1 MTFSLNRFGD
11 TDRRR
16 FSDIM
21 VAAVAASLPWSTS
34 ATGILIVIWI
44 VSLIGVLKPADIRAE
59 LRTPAGALPVVLW
72 MLAALSLL
80 WSDASWADRLEGFN
94 PYYKL
99 LAIPILMAQFRR
111 SANVMWVLGAF
122 LIASL
127 ALMVVSWAL
136 VLLPGLTWRGKVAA
150 PGLPPTPGV
159 PVKDYISQAGMF
171 TLCVFGLLWAA
182 ADNWNNSRARWIG
195 LGLAAAFLGNCIYV
209 ATSRTALIVIPVLL
223 ALFAL
228 KRCTG
233 KQIVAVAV
241 VGVLMV
247 GMAWASS
254 PYLRDRVDSVRV
266 EVDNYFSEAVPHE
279 TSAGQRLEFW
289 RKSLRFMAQAP
300 MIGHGTGSVKQ
311 LFDASNVGQ
320 SGIAASVTAN
330 PHNQTLMTGI
340 ELGVV
345 GIVVLYL
352 MWISHLLLFTQN
364 SLFGWI
370 GFAVV
375 TQNIVS
381 SLVNSHLLD
390 FTQGWLYVFGVG
402 VLGGVMQV
410 ARMSGESRATAPT
423 ASTA

>member
-1 MTFSLNRFGD
+1 M
-11 TDRRR
+11 
-16 FSDIM
+16 
-21 VAAVAASLPWSTS
+21 PH
-34 ATGILIVIWI
+34 
-44 VSLIGVLKPADIRAE
+44 
-59 LRTPAGALPVVLW
+59 
-72 MLAALSLL
+72 
-80 WSDASWADRLEGFN
+80 RLC
-94 PYYKL
+94 
-99 LAIPILMAQFRR
+99 
-111 SANVMWVLGAF
+111 
-122 LIASL
+122 
-127 ALMVVSWAL
+127 LMVVSWAL
-136 VLLPGLTWRGKVAA
+136 VLLPGLTLARQGGGPGTAA
-150 PGLPPTPGV
+150 DAGRAGEGLHLPGGDVHALR
-159 PVKDYISQAGMF
+159 
-171 TLCVFGLLWAA
+171 LRLLWAA
-182 ADNWNNSRARWIG
+182 ADNWHNNRARWIG

-233 KQIVAVAV
+233 KQIVALAV
-241 VGVLMV
+241 FAALLVGV
-247 GMAWASS
+247 AWASS
-254 PYLRDRVDSVRV
+254 PYLRTRVDPCKLKSATIFQKPFL
-266 EVDNYFSEAVPHE
+266 DE

-300 MIGHGTGSVKQ
+300 LIGHGTGSVKQ

-320 SGIAASVTAN
+320 TGVAASVTAN

-340 ELGVV
+340 ELGIV

-352 MWISHLLLFTQN
+352 MWISHLLLFRQN
-364 SLFGWI
+364 SLLGWI

-402 VLGGVMQV
+402 VLGGVMQA
-410 ARMSGESRATAPT
+410 ARMSDESRASAPA

>member
-1 MTFSLNRFGD
+1 
-11 TDRRR
+11 
-16 FSDIM
+16 
-21 VAAVAASLPWSTS
+21 
-34 ATGILIVIWI
+34 
-44 VSLIGVLKPADIRAE
+44 
-59 LRTPAGALPVVLW
+59 
-72 MLAALSLL
+72 
-80 WSDASWADRLEGFN
+80 
-94 PYYKL
+94 
-99 LAIPILMAQFRR
+99 
-111 SANVMWVLGAF
+111 
-122 LIASL
+122 
-127 ALMVVSWAL
+127 MVVSWAL

-182 ADNWNNSRARWIG
+182 ADNWHNRRARWIG

-233 KQIVAVAV
+233 KQIVAIAV
-241 VGVLMV
+241 LGTLLVGA
-247 GMAWASS
+247 AWASS
-254 PYLRDRVDSVRV
+254 PYLRFRVDSVRA
-266 EVDNYFSEAVPHE
+266 EVDNYFSESVPAE

-300 MIGHGTGSVKQ
+300 LIGHGAGSVKQ

-320 SGIAASVTAN
+320 SGVAASVTAN

-340 ELGVV
+340 ELGLL

-352 MWISHLLLFTQN
+352 MWLSHLLLFRQN
-364 SLFGWI
+364 SLLGWI

-375 TQNIVS
+375 AQNIVS
-381 SLVNSHLLD
+381 SFVNSHLLD

-402 VLGGVMQV
+402 VLGGALQAATV
-410 ARMSGESRATAPT
+410 AGEGATTAPN
-423 ASTA
+423 AGARES

>member
-1 MTFSLNRFGD
+1 MTFSLSRVGD
-11 TDRRR
+11 TERRR
-16 FSDIM
+16 FSDIV

-34 ATGILIVIWI
+34 ATGILIAIWL

-59 LRTPAGALPVVLW
+59 LKTPAGALPTVLCA
-72 MLAALSLL
+72 LAALSLL
-80 WSDASWADRLEGFN
+80 WSEASWAARFEGLN

-99 LAIPILMAQFRR
+99 LVIPILMAQFRR
-111 SANVMWVLGAF
+111 STNVMWVLGAF
-122 LIASL
+122 LAASVVL
-127 ALMVVSWAL
+127 LVVSWAL
-136 VLLPGLTWRGKVAA
+136 VLMPGLTWRGKVAA
-150 PGLPPTPGV
+150 LGLPPTPGV

-171 TLCVFGLLWAA
+171 TLCVFGLLWAST
-182 ADNWNNSRARWIG
+182 DNWHTSRARWIG

-233 KQIVAVAV
+233 KQIVALAV
-241 VGVLMV
+241 FAALLVGV
-247 GMAWASS
+247 AWASS
-254 PYLRDRVDSVRV
+254 PYLRTRVESVRV
-266 EVDNYFSEAVPHE
+266 EVGNYFSKANPDE

-300 MIGHGTGSVKQ
+300 LIGHGTGSVKQ

-320 SGIAASVTAN
+320 TGVAASVTAN
-330 PHNQTLMTGI
+330 PHNQTLMTGL
-340 ELGVV
+340 ELGIV
-345 GIVVLYL
+345 GIVVLYV
-352 MWISHLLLFTQN
+352 MWISHLLLFRQN
-364 SLFGWI
+364 GLLSWI

-375 TQNIVS
+375 VQNIVS

-402 VLGGVMQV
+402 VLGGMMQA
-410 ARMSGESRATAPT
+410 ARMSDESRASAP
-423 ASTA
+423 AAPIA